1 MKVRYSL
8 NSITRTFSF
17 FILDILLA
25 KRARR
30 DSVDPVNPPITSSS
44 STTASSLGSTT
55 TSTTEPESNDIKK
68 KRNIEDYSQFDEFT
82 NDNSDE
88 YDDISIENK
97 LHPKIKETPGQIH
110 DKTDSKFYSSFFKNI
125 ILIE

>member
-44 STTASSLGSTT
+44 STTASSTT
-55 TSTTEPESNDIKK
+55 TSTTAPESNDIKK

-88 YDDISIENK
+88 YDDDIIIKNK
-97 LHPKIKETPGQIH
+97 LHPKIKETSGQIH
-110 DKTDSKFYSSFFKNI
+110 DRTDSKFYYSFFKNI
-125 ILIE
+125 E

>member
-1 MKVRYSL
+1 MKVRYSF

-17 FILDILLA
+17 FTLDILLA

-30 DSVDPVNPPITSSS
+30 DSVDPVNPPVTSSS
-44 STTASSLGSTT
+44 SIT
-55 TSTTEPESNDIKK
+55 TSTTAPESNDIKK
-68 KRNIEDYSQFDEFT
+68 KRYIEDYSQFDEFT

-88 YDDISIENK
+88 DVDDISIEHK

-110 DKTDSKFYSSFFKNI
+110 DRTDSKFYYI
-125 ILIE
+125 ILIEQLSEFV

>member
-17 FILDILLA
+17 FTLDILLA

-44 STTASSLGSTT
+44 STTASSTT
-55 TSTTEPESNDIKK
+55 TSTTAPESNDIKK

-110 DKTDSKFYSSFFKNI
+110 DKTDSKFYYSFFKNI